1 MRVWLVTAAEP
12 IPSDGVRPM
21 RFMGLARA
29 LAARGHEVTLWT
41 QTFFHHTKRHRF
53 PTDTEYQAEGYRVV
67 ALRAFGYR
75 RNVSLRRYASHWR
88 FAQRL
93 AVAMPARPAP
103 DVVVASLPPLDTVA
117 TVADYCAARAIPFV
131 VDVIDPWPDVFVD
144 LLPPTIRP
152 VGRMLSAPLARRAR
166 RIFRLAHSVTGL
178 SEQYVAWAR
187 RLAAPRDVPGRVFYP
202 AADIEAFDRL
212 TGAPAPA
219 AEAGPLR
226 VVYAGALGRA
236 YDLDCLIDCARMLA
250 SDDRHAARFLIAGDG
265 PERERLGRRAAG
277 LANVEF
283 LGWLDAGAL
292 ARLLVASDVSVACYR
307 PGASQTVTYKLFE
320 YLAARLPVVCS
331 LAGEMGAMIA
341 REGVGG
347 SYRAGDA
354 ADLARVLRTLTVDR
368 DELGRMAA
376 RARCF
381 AEASGDARRVYG
393 AMADFV
399 AEAACPPAVGAVA

>member
-29 LAARGHEVTLWT
+29 LAGRGHEVTLWT

-53 PTDTEYQAEGYRVV
+53 PADTEYEAEGYRVV
-67 ALRAFGYR
+67 ALRAFGYQ

-93 AVAMPARPAP
+93 ADEMPRRAAP

-117 TVADYCAARAIPFV
+117 AVADYCAGRGVPFV

-144 LLPPTIRP
+144 LLPPAVRS
-152 VGRMLSAPLARRAR
+152 VGRMLSAPLSRRAR
-166 RIFRLAHSVTGL
+166 RIFTRAHSVTAL
-178 SEQYVAWAR
+178 SEQYVGWAR
-187 RLAAPRDVPGRVFYP
+187 RLAAPREVAARVFYP

-212 TGAPAPA
+212 AAAQAPAP
-219 AEAGPLR
+219 EAGPLR

-236 YDLDCLIDCARMLA
+236 YDLDCVIDCARLLA
-250 SDDRHAARFLIAGDG
+250 SDDGPAACFLIAGDG
-265 PERERLGRRAAG
+265 PERERLERRAAG
-277 LANVEF
+277 LGNVEF
-283 LGWLDAGAL
+283 LGWLDAAAL
-292 ARLLVASDVSVACYR
+292 ARLLASGDVSVACYR
-307 PGASQTVTYKLFE
+307 PGATQTVTYKLFE

-331 LAGEMGAMIA
+331 LEGEMGAMIR
-341 REGVGG
+341 REGVGA
-347 SYRAGDA
+347 SYRASDP
-354 ADLARVLRTLTVDR
+354 ADLARVLRKLAADR
-368 DELGRMAA
+368 DELGRMAS
-376 RARCF
+376 RARRF

-393 AMADFV
+393 AMAGFIE
-399 AEAACPPAVGAVA
+399 EAARPGTEEAVA

>member
-1 MRVWLVTAAEP
+1 VRVWLVTAAEP

-53 PTDTEYQAEGYRVV
+53 PADTEYEAEGYRVV

-93 AVAMPARPAP
+93 AAEMPARPAP

-117 TVADYCAARAIPFV
+117 AAADYCGRRAIPFV

-144 LLPPTIRP
+144 LFPPAVRP
-152 VGRMLSAPLARRAR
+152 VGRVLSAPLARRAR
-166 RIFRLAHSVTGL
+166 RIFGLATVVTAL
-178 SEQYVAWAR
+178 SAEYVGWAQ
-187 RLAAPRDVPGRVFYP
+187 RLAAPRELPGSVFYP
-202 AADIEAFDRL
+202 AADIVAFDL
-212 TGAPAPA
+212 LAGAPPDRS
-219 AEAGPLR
+219 ESRPLR

-236 YDLDCLIDCARMLA
+236 YDLDCVIDCARLLQ
-250 SDDRHAARFLIAGDG
+250 DDRAAHFLIAGDG
-265 PERERLGRRAAG
+265 PERERLEHRAEG
-277 LANVEF
+277 LENVEF
-283 LGWLDAGAL
+283 LGWLDARPL
-292 ARLLVASDVSVACYR
+292 ARLLASGGVSIACYR
-307 PGASQTVTYKLFE
+307 PGATQTVTYKLFE

-331 LAGEMGAMIA
+331 LNGEMGEMI
-341 REGVGG
+341 RSEGVGR

-354 ADLARVLRTLTVDR
+354 VDLARVLRELAADR
-368 DELGRMAA
+368 DELGRIAS
-376 RARCF
+376 RARRF
-381 AEASGDARRVYG
+381 AEARGDARSVYRDMARLLETAGQAAPG
-393 AMADFV
+393 A
-399 AEAACPPAVGAVA
+399 AA